1 MTPPGRWCTLTG
13 FCISAL
19 VHLTIAVAVLTHLDK
34 KSIYAGSQTGIAVT
48 LTMFE
53 TELETAA
60 PSPSGASGQHPE
72 QATHSTPDSG
82 PEPPPLPEPLPA
94 REPKPQSPPAPAPR
108 PELEPEPTPEPEP
121 EPVSDSALKPKSE
134 PLPQSESLPAR
145 EPKPQ
150 SAPDFAPRPELEPE
164 PAPEPKPVSD
174 SALKPK
180 PEPTAKTKQEVPRNP
195 PQPRPRVPARQAER
209 TKPKPASKRSSA
221 APHGSQISGKAK
233 ESASAGSATG
243 PTKGAGSIG
252 RIGQQRLEKEY
263 LAGLRRAI
271 AKKRYYPA
279 RARRTGKTGVATV
292 YFILDQQGR
301 IRDARLDKSSGSSVL
316 DQAAVETLRRLAR
329 YKPIPEALGRA
340 RWQLRVPI
348 RFTLE

>member
-19 VHLTIAVAVLTHLDK
+19 VHLAIAVAVLTHLDK
-34 KSIYAGSQTGIAVT
+34 KSIYAGGQTGIAVT
-48 LTMFE
+48 LAMFE
-53 TELETAA
+53 TELETTT
-60 PSPSGASGQHPE
+60 PSSSGASGQHPE
-72 QATHSTPDSG
+72 QATHSTPE
-82 PEPPPLPEPLPA
+82 PEPPPLPEPSPA

-108 PELEPEPTPEPEP
+108 PELEPAPTPEP
-121 EPVSDSALKPKSE
+121 EPVSDSAVKPK
-134 PLPQSESLPAR
+134 P
-145 EPKPQ
+145 
-150 SAPDFAPRPELEPE
+150 EPE

-180 PEPTAKTKQEVPRNP
+180 PEPTAKTKQDVPRN

-209 TKPKPASKRSSA
+209 TKPKPASKRSSV

-243 PTKGAGSIG
+243 STKGTGKIS
-252 RIGQQRLEKEY
+252 RIGQQRLEKQY

-271 AKKRYYPA
+271 AKKRYYPT

-292 YFILDQQGR
+292 YFVLDQQGR
-301 IRDARLDKSSGSSVL
+301 IRDARLDKSSGSSAL
-316 DQAAVETLRRLAR
+316 DQAAVETLQRLAR

-340 RWQLRVPI
+340 RWPLRVPI
-348 RFTLE
+348 RFALD